1 MAKKK
6 IIKKEFTPSPKN
18 EKDTVVFMAVYDI
31 HKIKRRFFRFRK
43 RKKKGLWSQFHIAG
57 FSHNNAYITPYAKC
71 HYTVEYNSLNQVTAF
86 HFEKSVEQYNKNFT
100 DEMIST
106 LYLQHSAK
114 ALLDSTLI
122 ELNTCFNLEN
132 IKALSGTKN

>member
-43 RKKKGLWSQFHIAG
+43 RKKKGLWS
-57 FSHNNAYITPYAKC
+57 C
-71 HYTVEYNSLNQVTAF
+71 HYTVESYLKDQSTPLTYHLPKKKA
-86 HFEKSVEQYNKNFT
+86 VE
-100 DEMIST
+100 T
-106 LYLQHSAK
+106 LYPVL
-114 ALLDSTLI
+114 
-122 ELNTCFNLEN
+122 
-132 IKALSGTKN
+132 